1 MEPSRDMFTLV
12 ALPCIAHALHMF
24 TRSESPLA
32 KSTGTCLLHAVAGLY
47 AVLEPEGRSAYERI
61 IPMLDAI
68 LSVKEET
75 RHVSA
80 TSPDLCAAFGEAHT
94 SCIFGLMS
102 STTA

>member
-1 MEPSRDMFTLV
+1 
-12 ALPCIAHALHMF
+12 MF

-32 KSTGTCLLHAVAGLY
+32 TNPKFNYTVHTKSTGTCILHAVAGLY